1 MAHQFVFTISTDHQ
15 IYVVILCFFN
25 ISIIV
30 DRRHQRGHQML
41 QNKKY
46 YNQNAAMETFGRYTT
61 RTHEKQLYI
70 TISIQ
75 NYVALY
81 CHDCLTLS

>member
-1 MAHQFVFTISTDHQ
+1 
-15 IYVVILCFFN
+15 
-25 ISIIV
+25 
-30 DRRHQRGHQML
+30 ML